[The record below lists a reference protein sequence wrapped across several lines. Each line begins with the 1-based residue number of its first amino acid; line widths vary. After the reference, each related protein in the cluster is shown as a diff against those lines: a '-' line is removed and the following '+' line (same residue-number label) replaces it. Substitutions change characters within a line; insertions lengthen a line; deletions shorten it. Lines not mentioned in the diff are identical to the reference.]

1 MKNYQ
6 ILPGILLV
14 LLLVVP
20 VVAAGLPVLD
30 GNWSST
36 EAYTGMM
43 NWSGVGTGTDDLAHV
58 VVQNADEL
66 TLMYRNETAVGV
78 LSTGVEIANRSTE
91 AGTTLGYGPAIAV
104 NGTTNDVYVSYFIS
118 TTTALEVGLASN
130 EGGSWTN
137 ETVATMDGIAY
148 QLGYRTAITLDESG
162 DAHIIFTNPS
172 SRELTYVR
180 YDVETATPDIPVTIG
195 TNAGPVSSI
204 APTTGGGLVV
214 SYDDTTAN
222 QLMVIEYDG
231 LPWIAETAYT
241 IGAGE
246 TAIGTENAIAVG
258 DDGYARV
265 LFTAARSDGIA
276 GDRLYLVEK
285 TAGGWGAAIL
295 VDERVSATTY
305 FPGVDLVMNGN
316 TVHGVYAVSDVT
328 NSASSLRY
336 LTDSSGTPE
345 TSAVADSTDA
355 AHLFAS
361 PSISYAQ
368 TMPLIGTGYNNN
380 AVYVIRPVFNPT
392 FTSTPASGDAPL
404 TVTVAVQSIVTP
416 TVVTWDFGNGDT
428 GTGMTDT
435 TVYTSPG
442 TFTITMT
449 ATDGADTVTKEQTV
463 TVTGG
468 APFADSSSSDLPEPE
483 VRRASSMEPDADGN
497 ATLASFSFSSDP
509 VKTIEIL
516 GYVVPEETTAS
527 VLTLGGAPDDTTPS
541 GTVWKYLEMS
551 LAGITKNDVLGA
563 YVSFRIPEQVV
574 SSYGYDSEDVALVH
588 LTDDGWERL
597 PTIFEKKEG
606 AYLYYRAY
614 TPGFSYFAIIFDEKA
629 SVRDLPE
636 LKQVIEENMSG
647 VDEQT
652 PAPAPENTPAGAN
665 ATPTATPEQTATPI
679 PSVTVPVPETTPTQ
693 KSPAPLAGMVTAL
706 GTCAA
711 WYACRRE

>member
-20 VVAAGLPVLD
+20 AVAAGLPVD
-30 GNWSST
+30 DANWSST
-36 EAYTGMM
+36 EAYTGTT
-43 NWSGVGTGTDDLAHV
+43 NWSVVGTGTDGLAHV

-66 TLMYRNETAVGV
+66 KLMYRNETPPGV
-78 LSTGVEIANRSTE
+78 LSAVVEIADRSTE
-91 AGTTLGYGPAIAV
+91 PGTTLGYGPAIAV
-104 NGTTNDVYVSYFIS
+104 NGTTNEVYVSHFIN
-118 TTTALEVGLASN
+118 TTSALEVGLASN
-130 EGGSWTN
+130 GGGSWTN
-137 ETVATMDGIAY
+137 VTVDTMNGIAY
-148 QLGYRTAITLDESG
+148 QPGYRTAMTLDESG

-172 SRELTYVR
+172 SDELTYVR
-180 YDVETATPDIPVTIG
+180 YDVGTATPDIPEIIG

-214 SYDDTTAN
+214 SYDDTAADR
-222 QLMVIEYDG
+222 LMVIEYDG
-231 LPWIAETAYT
+231 SSWKAETAYT

-285 TAGGWGAAIL
+285 TGSGWGAAIL

-305 FPGVDLVMNGN
+305 FPGVDIVMNGN
-316 TVHGVYAVSDVT
+316 SVHGVYAVSDVT
-328 NSASSLRY
+328 NTTSSLRY

-345 TSAVADSTDA
+345 TSPVADSTDA
-355 AHLFAS
+355 AYLFAS
-361 PSISYAQ
+361 LSISYAQ
-368 TMPLIGTGYNNN
+368 AMPLIGTGYSNN

-404 TVTVAVQSIVTP
+404 SVTVTVHSIVTP
-416 TVVTWDFGNGDT
+416 TGVTWDFGNGDT
-428 GTGMTDT
+428 GTGTTDST
-435 TVYTSPG
+435 IYTDAG
-442 TFTITMT
+442 TYTIRMT
-449 ATDGADTVTKEQTV
+449 ATDGTATVTKEQTV
-463 TVTGG
+463 SVTGG
-468 APFADSSSSDLPEPE
+468 ALFSDSGSSGLPEPE
-483 VRRASSMEPDADGN
+483 IHRASSTEPDADGN

-516 GYVVPEETTAS
+516 GYVIPEETTAS
-527 VLTLGGAPDDTTPS
+527 VLTLGGAPDETTPS

-551 LAGITKNDVLGA
+551 LAGIMKNDVLGA

-574 SSYGYDSEDVALVH
+574 RSYGYGPEDVALVH

-636 LKQVIEENMSG
+636 LKQVIEENMSS

-652 PAPAPENTPAGAN
+652 PTPAPENTPAGAN
-665 ATPTATPEQTATPI
+665 TTATPESTATPI
-679 PSVTVPVPETTPTQ
+679 PSVTVPVPETTPTH
-693 KSPAPLAGMVTAL
+693 KAPAPLAGIVTAL

-711 WYACRRE
+711 WFACRRE